1 MKNLLKLFIVLTCA
15 TSLQAGGKYAPQQQ
29 KDELIATYEIFFKY
43 DLRNGEKD
51 AIGKIRNRLYLTR
64 LDASGAQLNR
74 YVIDEADEKY
84 KRKIPDNPSTKLKI
98 SFIVRKSERWVLLE
112 VYSKEHLDEPAFIAE
127 RCLWG
132 RLEKELLEL
141 FDAGEVLKLYRKTKR
156 FDANLGFFT
165 ENNIAEY
172 RKDGKPSYK
181 EFISVR
187 TGKKETTFEK
197 YDDSGRLNSRTYQLG
212 GDPLLFEFFYPSG
225 KLKSV
230 IDQRQTIGKPLNEA
244 VKIQK
249 EFNEKGE
256 LVKEVVTDAKAGAAT
271 TKFYGENGEI
281 IKTETKNLR

>member
-1 MKNLLKLFIVLTCA
+1 MTCA
-15 TSLQAGGKYAPQQQ
+15 TSLQAGGNYEPRQQN
-29 KDELIATYEIFFKY
+29 DEQIATYEIFFKY

-51 AIGKIRNRLYLTR
+51 ENGKICNRLYIIE

-84 KRKIPDNPSTKLKI
+84 KRKIPDDPSTKLKI
-98 SFIVRKSERWVLLE
+98 SLIVRKNERWVLLE
-112 VYSKEHLDEPAFIAE
+112 VYLKEHRNSPAFTAE
-127 RCLWG
+127 RCLWSE
-132 RLEKELLEL
+132 LEKELLED

-181 EFISVR
+181 EFISVQ
-187 TGKKETTFEK
+187 TGRKETTFEK

-212 GDPLLFEFFYPSG
+212 GDPLLFEFFYPNG

-230 IDQRQTIGKPLNEA
+230 IDQRLSLGKPLNEA

>member
-1 MKNLLKLFIVLTCA
+1 MKNLLRLFIALTCA
-15 TSLQAGGKYAPQQQ
+15 TSLQAGGNYAPEQQNDKQ
-29 KDELIATYEIFFKY
+29 IAVYEIFFKY
-43 DLRNGEKD
+43 DLRNGEND
-51 AIGKIRNRLYLTR
+51 ASGKIRNRLYLIE
-64 LDASGAQLNR
+64 LDAGGAQLDR

-98 SFIVRKSERWVLLE
+98 SLAVRKNERWVLLE
-112 VYSKEHLDEPAFIAE
+112 VYSKEHRDAPAFIAQ
-127 RCLWG
+127 RCLWNG
-132 RLEKELLEL
+132 LEKELLEL
-141 FDAGEVLKLYRKTKR
+141 FDTGEVLKLYRKTKR

-165 ENNIAEY
+165 ENNIVEY
-172 RKDGKPSYK
+172 RRDGKPSYK
-181 EFISVR
+181 EFTSVR

-197 YDDSGRLNSRTYQLG
+197 YDENGLLHSRAYQIG
-212 GDPLLFEFFYPSG
+212 GESAYFEFFYPSG

-230 IDQRQTIGKPLNEA
+230 IDQRQTIGKPLSEA

-281 IKTETKNLR
+281 IKAETINLR

>member
-15 TSLQAGGKYAPQQQ
+15 TSLQAGGNHAPEQQ

-51 AIGKIRNRLYLTR
+51 ENGKIRNRLYLIE
-64 LDASGAQLNR
+64 LDASGAQLDR
-74 YVIDEADEKY
+74 YVIGEADEKY

-98 SFIVRKSERWVLLE
+98 SFVVRNNERWVLLE
-112 VYSKEHLDEPAFIAE
+112 VYSKEHRDAPAFKAE
-127 RCLWG
+127 RCLWSG
-132 RLEKELLEL
+132 LEKELLED
-141 FDAGEVLKLYRKTKR
+141 FDAGEALKLYRKTKR

-181 EFISVR
+181 EFTSVR

-197 YDDSGRLNSRTYQLG
+197 YDESGVLHSRAYQIG
-212 GDPLLFEFFYPSG
+212 GESAYFEFFYPSG

-230 IDQRQTIGKPLNEA
+230 IDQRQTIGKPLSEA

-271 TKFYGENGEI
+271 TKFYGENDKI

>member
-1 MKNLLKLFIVLTCA
+1 MTCA
-15 TSLQAGGKYAPQQQ
+15 TSLQAGGKYAPEQQQ
-29 KDELIATYEIFFKY
+29 NDGWQIATYEIFFKY

-51 AIGKIRNRLYLTR
+51 A
-64 LDASGAQLNR
+64 SGAQLNR
-74 YVIDEADEKY
+74 YVIDEADERY
-84 KRKIPDNPSTKLKI
+84 KRKIPDDPSTKLKI
-98 SFIVRKSERWVLLE
+98 SLVVRKNERWVLLE
-112 VYSKEHLDEPAFIAE
+112 VYSKEHRDAPAFTAE

-132 RLEKELLEL
+132 GLEKELLEL

-156 FDANLGFFT
+156 FDANLGLFT

-181 EFISVR
+181 EFTSVR

-197 YDDSGRLNSRTYQLG
+197 YDDSGRLNSRAYQLG

-230 IDQRQTIGKPLNEA
+230 IDQRLSLGKPLNEA

-271 TKFYGENGEI
+271 TKCYGENGKI

>member
-1 MKNLLKLFIVLTCA
+1 M
-15 TSLQAGGKYAPQQQ
+15 
-29 KDELIATYEIFFKY
+29 
-43 DLRNGEKD
+43 
-51 AIGKIRNRLYLTR
+51 
-64 LDASGAQLNR
+64 
-74 YVIDEADEKY
+74 
-84 KRKIPDNPSTKLKI
+84 
-98 SFIVRKSERWVLLE
+98 LLE
-112 VYSKEHLDEPAFIAE
+112 VYSKEHRSSPTFTAE
-127 RCLWG
+127 RCLWSG
-132 RLEKELLEL
+132 LEKELLED

-156 FDANLGFFT
+156 FDANLGFFVK
-165 ENNIAEY
+165 NNITWY

-197 YDDSGRLNSRTYQLG
+197 YDESGRLHSRAYQIG
-212 GDPLLFEFFYPSG
+212 GESAYFEFFYPSG

-230 IDQRQTIGKPLNEA
+230 IDQRLSLGKPLNEA

>member
-1 MKNLLKLFIVLTCA
+1 MTCA
-15 TSLQAGGKYAPQQQ
+15 TSLQAGGNYAPRQQN
-29 KDELIATYEIFFKY
+29 DEQIATYEIFFKY

-51 AIGKIRNRLYLTR
+51 ENGKIRNRLYIIE

-84 KRKIPDNPSTKLKI
+84 KRKIPDDPSTKLKI
-98 SFIVRKSERWVLLE
+98 SLVVRKNERWVLLE
-112 VYSKEHLDEPAFIAE
+112 VYSKEHRNSPAFTAE
-127 RCLWG
+127 RCLWSG
-132 RLEKELLEL
+132 LEKELLED
-141 FDAGEVLKLYRKTKR
+141 FDAGEALKLYRKTKR

-181 EFISVR
+181 EFISVQ

-230 IDQRQTIGKPLNEA
+230 IDQRLSLGKPLNEA

-256 LVKEVVTDAKAGAAT
+256 LAKEVVTDAKAGAAT

>member
-1 MKNLLKLFIVLTCA
+1 MTCA
-15 TSLQAGGKYAPQQQ
+15 TSLQAGGNYESRQQNNEQ
-29 KDELIATYEIFFKY
+29 IATYEIFFKY
-43 DLRNGEKD
+43 DLRNGKKD
-51 AIGKIRNRLYLTR
+51 ENGKIRNRLYITW
-64 LDASGAQLNR
+64 LDASGTQLNR

-84 KRKIPDNPSTKLKI
+84 KRKIPDDPSTKLKI
-98 SFIVRKSERWVLLE
+98 SLVVRKNERWVLLE
-112 VYSKEHLDEPAFIAE
+112 VYSKEHRNAPAFTAE
-127 RCLWG
+127 RCLWSG
-132 RLEKELLEL
+132 LEKELLED
-141 FDAGEVLKLYRKTKR
+141 FDAGEALKLYRKTKR

-181 EFISVR
+181 EFISVQ
-187 TGKKETTFEK
+187 TGRKETTFEK

-212 GDPLLFEFFYPSG
+212 GDPLLFEFFYPND

-230 IDQRQTIGKPLNEA
+230 IDQRLSVGKPLNEA